1 MTELRVSRQ
10 FMGDIFEQGNR
21 VLLCLLLLA
30 ILIGIGTGA
39 FMTLKDA
46 LHCMHEVSQAGG
58 VKDGFKRILID
69 ALTTLAMVEVFH
81 TALVYL
87 REGRV
92 RVTFIIDTVLV
103 ALLTEVIGFWHI
115 DFHLERMLL
124 LIGLVVTLMV
134 VRILAIRFS
143 PQRRKIAEGL

>member
-1 MTELRVSRQ
+1 
-10 FMGDIFEQGNR
+10 MGDIFEQGNR
-21 VLLCLLLLA
+21 ALLCLLLLA

-39 FMTLKDA
+39 FITLRDA
-46 LHCMHEVSQAGG
+46 LHCLREIFNDGNIEH
-58 VKDGFKRILID
+58 GFKRILID
-69 ALTTLAMVEVFH
+69 ALTTLAMIEVFH

-87 REGRV
+87 KEGRV

-124 LIGLVVTLMV
+124 LIGLVFTLML